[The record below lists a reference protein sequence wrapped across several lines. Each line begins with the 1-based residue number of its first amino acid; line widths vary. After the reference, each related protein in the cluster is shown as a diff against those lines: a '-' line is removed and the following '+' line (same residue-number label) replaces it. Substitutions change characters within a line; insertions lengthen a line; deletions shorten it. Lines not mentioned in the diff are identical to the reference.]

1 MADMGA
7 RGALA
12 GYFQPPLT
20 QAERA
25 VVDLEG
31 WIFGVR

>member
-1 MADMGA
+1 MGA
-7 RGALA
+7 RDALA

-20 QAERA
+20 PAERA
-25 VVDLEG
+25 VAGLEG